1 MFAKRLTISLCLTC
15 ALNISA
21 QDSLLLRDYAFV
33 KRQDPWLTS
42 QNAAALTRYHQANIA
57 EAEVTLTHQRGG
69 LINFNGSPNQLKAS
83 AGIESYYR
91 ISPRTVLFGSISYD
105 NLSGKDMGGS
115 AFIPWSLI
123 SSRQPLPSFGGV
135 GGGSLS
141 LRHFDIIEDSLGNE
155 GTKHLDVYRLSGA
168 FGTDIYNG
176 IAFGARLDYSAA
188 NYAKY
193 KDLRHQNKLMD
204 LLATASIYIP
214 LGHLLNVGA
223 HYQYHR
229 NIEHVAFSTYGTNEK
244 TYKSLIDYG
253 NFFGKVEQFG
263 EEGYTDKSRE
273 MPLVDEG
280 YGGGLQLELRPL
292 SQLSI
297 YGAFTIAHTTGYYG
311 RKSPYTITYTNHTS
325 DQKTLNAR
333 ITYEPARS
341 SSDSR
346 SSSSRSSVS
355 RSSVSNLFS
364 MSRQCLDLTLSN
376 HSLDNNANTFL
387 EQKSPTGATYYNYYD
402 PVETGTKKLLL
413 GSLVYT
419 LDLGIRDN
427 LPTWTL
433 LAGTSWMER
442 KQTAFLYP
450 YFRYQKLSSQT
461 YFLSLTHNH
470 ILKSGIW
477 SFSLNSS
484 YQKGSGDPYED
495 GTFQTPSAKQT
506 PPPTMQAYL
515 MQEYHYL
522 TASQY
527 SIGGQVKYAFPF
539 PGTSLLTHIRF
550 TLSHQKA
557 NGVDISNCPIGRD
570 RTSGTIAIGC
580 TF

>member
-1 MFAKRLTISLCLTC
+1 
-15 ALNISA
+15 
-21 QDSLLLRDYAFV
+21 
-33 KRQDPWLTS
+33 
-42 QNAAALTRYHQANIA
+42 LTRYRQPNIA
-57 EAEVTLTHQRGG
+57 ETEVALTHQRGA
-69 LINFNGSPNQLKAS
+69 LTNFNGSPDLLQAS
-83 AGIESYYR
+83 ASIESYYR
-91 ISPRTVLFGSISYD
+91 ISSRTVLSGSISYD
-105 NLSGKDMGGS
+105 NISGKDMGGS
-115 AFIPWSLI
+115 AFIP
-123 SSRQPLPSFGGV
+123 SS
-135 GGGSLS
+135 S
-141 LRHFDIIEDSLGNE
+141 LRPFDIIEDSLGNE

-176 IAFGARLDYSAA
+176 LSLGARLDYTAA

-214 LGHLLNVGA
+214 LGHLLNAGV

-244 TYKSLIDYG
+244 TYKSLIDFG

-263 EEGYTDKSRE
+263 EEGYTDKSQE

-280 YGGGLQLELRPL
+280 HGGGLQLELRPL
-292 SQLSI
+292 PQLSI
-297 YGAFTIAHTTGYYG
+297 YGTLTLAHSTGYYG
-311 RKSPYTITYTNHTS
+311 RKSPYTITYTNHTA

-333 ITYEPARS
+333 ITYEPTHSPVSCS
-341 SSDSR
+341 SLPH
-346 SSSSRSSVS
+346 SSA
-355 RSSVSNLFS
+355 SNLFS
-364 MSRQCLDLTLSN
+364 MSRHCLDLTLSN

-495 GTFQTPSAKQT
+495 GTFQTASAKQT
-506 PPPTMQAYL
+506 PPPAMQAYL

-557 NGVDISNCPIGRD
+557 NGVDISSCPIGRD